1 MALDTFDRGLPG
13 RFYTAPKCSPSRSAL
28 LTGRY
33 PIHTGFNEGA
43 LGAKERA
50 GIEPEFK
57 TLAEELNTLGY
68 TSHMV
73 GK

>member
-1 MALDTFDRGLPG
+1 MVQSIVVAAAVV
-13 RFYTAPKCSPSRSAL
+13 RFYAAPKCSPSRSAL

-33 PIHTGFNEGA
+33 PIHTGFNLGA
-43 LGAKERA
+43 LGSRERA
-50 GIEPEFK
+50 GLEMEYA
-57 TLAEELNTLGY
+57 TLAEELAALNY